1 MKKEI
6 HPEYR
11 TVLFH
16 DVSVDKYYLI
26 PSTLETDQTKEWED
40 GNTYPYCPLDVSSA
54 SHPFYTGQNKIIDT
68 GGRVERFKKRFSKK
82 AAVKAAPVEESP
94 KEETPP
100 VEEKEEDVKASAPA
114 EEVTKRLLKP
124 QLKKPLK
131 PLKWLLLM
139 LLKRKLLLKKPVMNL
154 LILQKKN
161 KFSYLIF

>member
-82 AAVKAAPVEESP
+82 KAAVKATPVEESP

-114 EEVTKRLLKP
+114 EEVTKEAPEATAEETTEAVEVAPSDAP
-124 QLKKPLK
+124 QEETSAEEASDESSNSSEEK
-131 PLKWLLLM
+131 
-139 LLKRKLLLKKPVMNL
+139 
-154 LILQKKN
+154 
-161 KFSYLIF
+161 

>member
-1 MKKEI
+1 VKKEI

-114 EEVTKRLLKP
+114 EEVTKEAPEETAPSDAP
-124 QLKKPLK
+124 QEETSAEEASDESSNSSEEK
-131 PLKWLLLM
+131 
-139 LLKRKLLLKKPVMNL
+139 
-154 LILQKKN
+154 
-161 KFSYLIF
+161 

>member
-82 AAVKAAPVEESP
+82 AAVKAAP
-94 KEETPP
+94 
-100 VEEKEEDVKASAPA
+100 A
-114 EEVTKRLLKP
+114 EEVTKEAPEATAEETTEAVEVAPSDAP
-124 QLKKPLK
+124 QEKTSAEEASEESSNSSEEK
-131 PLKWLLLM
+131 
-139 LLKRKLLLKKPVMNL
+139 
-154 LILQKKN
+154 
-161 KFSYLIF
+161 

>member
-100 VEEKEEDVKASAPA
+100 VEEKEEKASAPS
-114 EEVTKRLLKP
+114 EEVTKEAPKATATETAEAVEVAPSDAP
-124 QLKKPLK
+124 QEETSAEEASDESSNSSEEK
-131 PLKWLLLM
+131 
-139 LLKRKLLLKKPVMNL
+139 
-154 LILQKKN
+154 
-161 KFSYLIF
+161 

>member
-114 EEVTKRLLKP
+114 EEVTKEAPPEETAEAIESSKLSKP
-124 QLKKPLK
+124 QAFETA
-131 PLKWLLLM
+131 
-139 LLKRKLLLKKPVMNL
+139 R
-154 LILQKKN
+154 Q
-161 KFSYLIF
+161 S

>member
-100 VEEKEEDVKASAPA
+100 VEEKEEKASAPS
-114 EEVTKRLLKP
+114 EEVTKEAPEETAEAFEVAPSDAP
-124 QLKKPLK
+124 QEETSAEEASDESSNSSEEK
-131 PLKWLLLM
+131 
-139 LLKRKLLLKKPVMNL
+139 
-154 LILQKKN
+154 
-161 KFSYLIF
+161 

>member
-82 AAVKAAPVEESP
+82 AVVKAAPAEESP
-94 KEETPP
+94 KEETPS
-100 VEEKEEDVKASAPA
+100 VEEEDNKASAPSEEITKEAPEAIAEETAEAVEVAPSDAPQEETSA
-114 EEVTKRLLKP
+114 EEVSGESSDSSEEK
-124 QLKKPLK
+124 
-131 PLKWLLLM
+131 
-139 LLKRKLLLKKPVMNL
+139 
-154 LILQKKN
+154 
-161 KFSYLIF
+161 

>member
-82 AAVKAAPVEESP
+82 ATVKAAPVEESP
-94 KEETPP
+94 KDETPP
-100 VEEKEEDVKASAPA
+100 VEE
-114 EEVTKRLLKP
+114 
-124 QLKKPLK
+124 
-131 PLKWLLLM
+131 
-139 LLKRKLLLKKPVMNL
+139 
-154 LILQKKN
+154 
-161 KFSYLIF
+161 

>member
-26 PSTLETDQTKEWED
+26 PSTLETDQTKKWED

-100 VEEKEEDVKASAPA
+100 VEEKEEEDVKASAPS
-114 EEVTKRLLKP
+114 EEVTKEAPEETSEAVEVAPSDAP
-124 QLKKPLK
+124 QEETSAEEASEESSNSSEEK
-131 PLKWLLLM
+131 
-139 LLKRKLLLKKPVMNL
+139 
-154 LILQKKN
+154 
-161 KFSYLIF
+161 

>member
-1 MKKEI
+1 VKKEI

-82 AAVKAAPVEESP
+82 AAVKAAPAEESP
-94 KEETPP
+94 KEETPSA
-100 VEEKEEDVKASAPA
+100 EEEDNKASAPA
-114 EEVTKRLLKP
+114 EEITKEAPEATAEETAEALEVAPSDAP
-124 QLKKPLK
+124 QDETSAEEVSGESSDSSEEK
-131 PLKWLLLM
+131 
-139 LLKRKLLLKKPVMNL
+139 
-154 LILQKKN
+154 
-161 KFSYLIF
+161 

>member
-114 EEVTKRLLKP
+114 EEFTKDAPEATAEETTEAVELAPSDAP
-124 QLKKPLK
+124 QEETSAEEDSDESSNSSEEK
-131 PLKWLLLM
+131 
-139 LLKRKLLLKKPVMNL
+139 
-154 LILQKKN
+154 
-161 KFSYLIF
+161 

>member
-11 TVLFH
+11 IVLFH

-82 AAVKAAPVEESP
+82 KAAVKAAPAEENLQ
-94 KEETPP
+94 EETPP
-100 VEEKEEDVKASAPA
+100 VEEDVKTSAPA
-114 EEVTKRLLKP
+114 EEVTKEAPEALAKETIEASEAP
-124 QLKKPLK
+124 TSEAPKEETSVEEVSDESSNSSEEK
-131 PLKWLLLM
+131 
-139 LLKRKLLLKKPVMNL
+139 
-154 LILQKKN
+154 
-161 KFSYLIF
+161 

>member
-82 AAVKAAPVEESP
+82 AVVKAAPAEESP
-94 KEETPP
+94 KEETPS
-100 VEEKEEDVKASAPA
+100 VEEEYNKASAPSEEITKEAPEAIAEETAEAVEVAPSDAPQEETSA
-114 EEVTKRLLKP
+114 EEVNGESSDSSEEK
-124 QLKKPLK
+124 
-131 PLKWLLLM
+131 
-139 LLKRKLLLKKPVMNL
+139 
-154 LILQKKN
+154 
-161 KFSYLIF
+161 

>member
-114 EEVTKRLLKP
+114 EEVTKEAPEATAVETTEAVEVAPSDAP
-124 QLKKPLK
+124 QEETSAEEDSDESSNSSEEK
-131 PLKWLLLM
+131 
-139 LLKRKLLLKKPVMNL
+139 
-154 LILQKKN
+154 
-161 KFSYLIF
+161 

>member
-11 TVLFH
+11 IVLFH

-82 AAVKAAPVEESP
+82 QAAVKAAGKTLDGLIERREA
-94 KEETPP
+94 ETPP
-100 VEEKEEDVKASAPA
+100 VEEDVKTSAPV
-114 EEVTKRLLKP
+114 EEVTKEAPEASAKETIEASEAAP
-124 QLKKPLK
+124 SEAPKEETSVEEVSDESSNSSEEK
-131 PLKWLLLM
+131 
-139 LLKRKLLLKKPVMNL
+139 
-154 LILQKKN
+154 
-161 KFSYLIF
+161 

>member
-82 AAVKAAPVEESP
+82 AAVKAAPAEESP
-94 KEETPP
+94 KEEIPS
-100 VEEKEEDVKASAPA
+100 VEEKDNKASAPSEEITKEAPEAKA
-114 EEVTKRLLKP
+114 EETAEAVEVAP
-124 QLKKPLK
+124 SDAS
-131 PLKWLLLM
+131 
-139 LLKRKLLLKKPVMNL
+139 
-154 LILQKKN
+154 QKDTSAEEASDESSNSSEEK
-161 KFSYLIF
+161 

>member
-11 TVLFH
+11 IVLFH

-82 AAVKAAPVEESP
+82 KAAVKAAPVEENLQ
-94 KEETPP
+94 EETPP
-100 VEEKEEDVKASAPA
+100 VEEDVKTSAPV
-114 EEVTKRLLKP
+114 EEVTKEAP
-124 QLKKPLK
+124 E
-131 PLKWLLLM
+131 
-139 LLKRKLLLKKPVMNL
+139 
-154 LILQKKN
+154 
-161 KFSYLIF
+161 FSAKETIEASEAAPSEAPKEETSVEEVSDESSNSSEEK

>member
-11 TVLFH
+11 IVLFH

-82 AAVKAAPVEESP
+82 KAAVKAAPVEENLQ
-94 KEETPP
+94 EETPP
-100 VEEKEEDVKASAPA
+100 VEEDVKTSAPV
-114 EEVTKRLLKP
+114 EEVTKEAPESSAKETIEASEAAP
-124 QLKKPLK
+124 SEAPKEETSVEEVSDESSNSSEEK
-131 PLKWLLLM
+131 
-139 LLKRKLLLKKPVMNL
+139 
-154 LILQKKN
+154 
-161 KFSYLIF
+161 

>member
-11 TVLFH
+11 IVLFH

-82 AAVKAAPVEESP
+82 KAAVKAAPAEENLQ
-94 KEETPP
+94 EETPP
-100 VEEKEEDVKASAPA
+100 VEEDVKTSAPV
-114 EEVTKRLLKP
+114 EEVTKEAPEALAKETIEASEAP
-124 QLKKPLK
+124 TSEAPKEETSVEEVSDESSNSSEEK
-131 PLKWLLLM
+131 
-139 LLKRKLLLKKPVMNL
+139 
-154 LILQKKN
+154 
-161 KFSYLIF
+161 

>member
-1 MKKEI
+1 VKKEI

-94 KEETPP
+94 KEE
-100 VEEKEEDVKASAPA
+100 KEEDVKASTPA
-114 EEVTKRLLKP
+114 EEVTKEAPEATAEETTESVEAAPSDAP
-124 QLKKPLK
+124 QEETSAEEASDESSNSSEEK
-131 PLKWLLLM
+131 
-139 LLKRKLLLKKPVMNL
+139 
-154 LILQKKN
+154 
-161 KFSYLIF
+161 

>member
-100 VEEKEEDVKASAPA
+100 VEEKEEEVKASAPS
-114 EEVTKRLLKP
+114 EEVTKQAPEATAEETPEAVEVVPSDAP
-124 QLKKPLK
+124 QEETFAEEASDESSNSSEEK
-131 PLKWLLLM
+131 
-139 LLKRKLLLKKPVMNL
+139 
-154 LILQKKN
+154 
-161 KFSYLIF
+161 

>member
-82 AAVKAAPVEESP
+82 ASVKAAPVEDSP

-100 VEEKEEDVKASAPA
+100 VEEKKEDVKASAPA
-114 EEVTKRLLKP
+114 REVTKEAPDETAEAFEVAPSDAP
-124 QLKKPLK
+124 QEETSAEEASDESSNSSEEK
-131 PLKWLLLM
+131 
-139 LLKRKLLLKKPVMNL
+139 
-154 LILQKKN
+154 
-161 KFSYLIF
+161 